1 MRSLFC
7 AVIWLMV
14 VSSASAGSLQVISA
28 SRSGDTLTVV
38 ISARNDTSSTLIG
51 DFGYVDFYG
60 GGYDWYDTHNGRIVL
75 PDTLAPGATF
85 QYTAVMSGIPDS
97 AFSGGQVDFT
107 MLFADPVDGGDPAGG
122 EYNDTYVNLMAN
134 YGASAASAAGSSAI
148 PAFDPAMTGIPGVAV
163 QFWQTAFGARKYAL
177 WLVGIGLL
185 LAAMMWVYR
194 RICHSSLAKK

>member
-1 MRSLFC
+1 
-7 AVIWLMV
+7 
-14 VSSASAGSLQVISA
+14 
-28 SRSGDTLTVV
+28 
-38 ISARNDTSSTLIG
+38 
-51 DFGYVDFYG
+51 
-60 GGYDWYDTHNGRIVL
+60 
-75 PDTLAPGATF
+75 
-85 QYTAVMSGIPDS
+85 MSGIPDS
-97 AFSGGQVDFT
+97 AFSGGQVDIYAGFFNGYT
-107 MLFADPVDGGDPAGG
+107 GVGVGG
-122 EYNDTYVNLMAN
+122 EYYDTYTNLMAN